1 MSENAKH
8 NSEFPLLPSTEEFFT
23 HQTKLLYLEKE
34 EETGRNLEVLTNK
47 NDVKQLERQGIA
59 LRKIT
64 IQERRTGLYGKSIL
78 VFGKPG
84 GAGKEQFGDLPA
96 NTLSNG
102 KHLYLSYISNET
114 KGIRKAKHPFYFDIF
129 YIQYTTFNLQ

>member
-1 MSENAKH
+1 MSRNASH
-8 NSEFPLLPSTEEFFT
+8 NNFPLLPSTEEFFT
-23 HQTKLLYLEKE
+23 HQTNLLSLEKE
-34 EETGRNLEVLTNK
+34 EETGRNLELLTNK

-102 KHLYLSYISNET
+102 KHLYLSYFSNDT
-114 KGIRKAKHPFYFDIF
+114 KELHYE
-129 YIQYTTFNLQ
+129 YLNTFLF

>member
-1 MSENAKH
+1 MSRNASH
-8 NSEFPLLPSTEEFFT
+8 NNFPLLPSTEDFFT
-23 HQTKLLYLEKE
+23 HQTKLLSLEKE
-34 EETGRNLEVLTNK
+34 EETGRNLELLTNK

-78 VFGKPG
+78 VFGKHG

-102 KHLYLSYISNET
+102 KHLYTY
-114 KGIRKAKHPFYFDIF
+114 P
-129 YIQYTTFNLQ
+129 TFLMR